1 MSVSVSVSVY
11 VRVGLLLMAVVSVV
25 LYACERDRLTD

>member
-1 MSVSVSVSVY
+1 MSVY
-11 VRVGLLLMAVVSVV
+11 VRVGLLLMEVVSVV